1 MTILSEAIPII
12 IIVVVFFFVVR
23 VATVILKLT
32 GLDDRTARFQ
42 AISAFTGT
50 GFTIKEAEL
59 MVIDPLRRR
68 TLTVLMVFGKIGIVA
83 MITGVFLS
91 FGRTTLTNDLK
102 TAGIILAFIFILY
115 RMVALKGFS
124 RTLNRFIE
132 KRIIAHGIVKQRI
145 LEELFHLPEG
155 YGIAQLTVT
164 AESKEKGLTLAEAG
178 FIHKDILVL
187 SIERGGSLIAFPHAN
202 DTLEE
207 GDRLLCYGFL
217 QNIKSYAELAKKES

>member
-1 MTILSEAIPII
+1 MEILSESIPVI
-12 IIVVVFFFVVR
+12 IIVVIFFFVVR
-23 VATVILKLT
+23 IATVILKLT

-50 GFTIKEAEL
+50 GFTTKEAEM
-59 MVIDPLRRR
+59 MVLDDLRRR
-68 TLTVLMVFGKIGIVA
+68 TLVVLMILGKIGIVSIIA
-83 MITGVFLS
+83 GVFLS
-91 FGRTTLTNDLK
+91 FGKTTLTEDLK
-102 TAGIILAFIFILY
+102 TAAIILAFLFILY
-115 RMVALKGFS
+115 RITTLKGFS

-132 KRIIAHGIVKQRI
+132 KRIIAHGIVKQKV

-155 YGIAQLTVT
+155 YGIAQLTIT

-187 SIERGGSLIAFPHAN
+187 SIERGKGLIPFPHAS

-207 GDRLLCYGFL
+207 GDKLLCYGFL
-217 QNIKSYAELAKKES
+217 KNIKSYVELTKKEN